1 MSAPE
6 SPSTTRWRTASGT
19 SRGVP
24 HAPPPQPAPRAA
36 RGSLPAPGALT
47 GAVQYWDAQVDDARH
62 TMTVVRTA
70 VSFGALAANRVKV
83 VGFLRQGERVT
94 GARLVDLETGEPVDG
109 PRQAGDQR
117 DGRVD

>member
-1 MSAPE
+1 MHRHLSRRRALRQAPCLRRE
-6 SPSTTRWRTASGT
+6 S
-19 SRGVP
+19 
-24 HAPPPQPAPRAA
+24 
-36 RGSLPAPGALT
+36 LT

-94 GARLVDLETGEPVDG
+94 GARLVDLETGRV
-109 PRQAGDQR
+109 GDAHAKQVINAT
-117 DGRVD
+117 GRVD